1 MRICKLLSISICASG
16 LLIAQDKPVKPK
28 PFGSVTLPGTDAL
41 YQQLLSSNIEGIG
54 KFYMGRQISHV
65 MGHAGATWLERPERE
80 REENTSKMIESLNLR
95 PGNKVADIGV
105 GTGYIAQRMAKVIG
119 PQGVVLGVDIEQK
132 MLDDLENNM
141 KEAAI
146 TNVKGHLGTIRDPKL
161 DANSTDF
168 IIMVDVYHEFSHPY
182 EMMRGI
188 VNALKPVTIH
198 IVKEGDTLETI
209 GKDYNKLY
217 RRIQML
223 NDHIKPEQWGEPNKP
238 KEWKALKPGTKIL
251 IPGGRV
257 AFVEYNGADPKVPIK
272 RLHKMTEEQVLK
284 EASLFPLKH
293 VETYGPPTEGLHDS
307 HGKRMLPWQNVI
319 FFEKTEVKK
328 E

>member
-1 MRICKLLSISICASG
+1 MRIYKLLFILFCVSG
-16 LLIAQDKPVKPK
+16 LLVAQDKSVKPK
-28 PFGSVTLPGTDAL
+28 PFGTVTLPGTDAL

-65 MGHAGATWLERPERE
+65 MGHAGATWLERPERQQ
-80 REENTSKMIESLNLR
+80 EENSTQMIECLNLR

-105 GTGYIAQRMAKVIG
+105 GTGYIARRMANKIG

-132 MLDDLENNM
+132 MLDDLEKNM
-141 KEAAI
+141 KSAAI
-146 TNVKGHLGTIRDPKL
+146 TNVKGHLGEIMDPKL
-161 DANSTDF
+161 EANSMDF

-182 EMMRGI
+182 EMMSGI

-198 IVKEGDTLETI
+198 TVIEGDTLETI

-223 NDHIKPEQWGEPNKP
+223 NDHIEPEVWSESEKSDKP
-238 KEWKALKPGTKIL
+238 KEWKALKPGTKIK

-257 AFVEYNGADPKVPIK
+257 AFVEYDGANPKVPIK
-272 RLHKMTEEQVLK
+272 RLHKMTEEQVIK
-284 EASLFPLKH
+284 EASLFTLKH
-293 VETYGPPTEGLHDS
+293 VETYGPPKKDS
-307 HGKRMLPWQNVI
+307 NGKRMLPWQNVV